1 MAWPCVP
8 RRGQELL
15 EIVQQHDLEGIVAK
29 RKADPYEPG
38 AKWIKI
44 KNPRYSRAEGRGE
57 LFNPP
62 KTAR

>member
-1 MAWPCVP
+1 VP
-8 RRGQELL
+8 SRGRDLF

-29 RKADPYEPG
+29 RKADPYEPR

-44 KNPRYSRAEGRGE
+44 KNPRYSQAEGRGE

-62 KTAR
+62 KRQPI